1 MLGAW
6 RCLPFNGWR
15 RATVL
20 LAPCPPRCRCEAGVP
35 ADRARGFTL
44 LELLIVLVVIGII
57 SSFAVLS
64 TGLADRNKPLG
75 KETQRLVAL
84 LRMASEESVQHGDEL
99 GMRIDGS
106 AYRFMRYERDT
117 WKPMEDD
124 LFRERELPPELSV
137 KLELEGRPIV
147 LDNPDAGEAAKKDD
161 KKPLTP
167 QIVFL
172 SSGEVSPFVLTLS
185 EHDAPPQYIKSDGN
199 GDFSLNTME
208 DGKLKAVPP

>member
-1 MLGAW
+1 MFTRRPRRGVLLTPP
-6 RCLPFNGWR
+6 CLPHCSKNTQR
-15 RATVL
+15 
-20 LAPCPPRCRCEAGVP
+20 
-35 ADRARGFTL
+35 RGFTL

-64 TGLADRNKPLG
+64 TGLADRDKPLG
-75 KETQRLVAL
+75 KETQRMLAL
-84 LRMASEESVQHGDEL
+84 LRMASEESVQRGTEL

-106 AYRFMRYERDT
+106 GYRFMRFDRDA

-124 LFRERELPPELSV
+124 LFRERDLPAEISV

-147 LDNPDAGEAAKKDD
+147 LDTPDSSDTTTSTTKTDAKT
-161 KKPLTP
+161 KPQAP

-185 EHDAPPQYIKSDGN
+185 EHDALPQYIKSTGA
-199 GDFSLNTME
+199 GDFTLNTTL
-208 DGKLKAVPP
+208 DGKGMAARP